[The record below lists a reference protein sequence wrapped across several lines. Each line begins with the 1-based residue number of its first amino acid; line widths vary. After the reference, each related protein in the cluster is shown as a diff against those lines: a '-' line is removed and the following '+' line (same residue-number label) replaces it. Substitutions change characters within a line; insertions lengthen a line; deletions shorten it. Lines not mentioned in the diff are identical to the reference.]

1 MASSTALLPR
11 LLCVYGVSCRAGNPK
26 RLRFAGPQVPSL
38 QKVHLVSP
46 RASGPASGSEPWTT
60 RGEARFAKWASTAS
74 AGVGGGLGPGG
85 KGPARRPCSQPRLG
99 PVHPMCHPHS
109 MTSSNLCPARGGQE
123 VRQQGERA
131 ERLRQ
136 GPQRA
141 ASHPCP
147 QPTLSIGLWPLVPSR
162 PWAGLL
168 VPFASPQVPLQLFRS
183 LLAICLHPALLP
195 PSSLLSQAPARGP
208 LLSSSSHC
216 TLSFLCA
223 SFFCRSLKPPSF
235 ITQWTG
241 SRYCAFLTT
250 LSGASA
256 QPGGRPLALGK
267 VWDVDPGEAFVLR
280 QVYCDLPASRQDRT
294 PKSTGC
300 SFGEK
305 PQVPSLEAQ
314 LYQVPGRHGS
324 LGFLPS

>member
-11 LLCVYGVSCRAGNPK
+11 LLCAYGVSCRAGNPK

-60 RGEARFAKWASTAS
+60 RGEARFAKRASTTS
-74 AGVGGGLGPGG
+74 TGVGGGLGPGG

-109 MTSSNLCPARGGQE
+109 MTSSNLCPAHGGQE
-123 VRQQGERA
+123 VWQQRERA
-131 ERLRQ
+131 ERPRQ

-162 PWAGLL
+162 PRAGLL
-168 VPFASPQVPLQLFRS
+168 VPSASPQVPLQLLRS
-183 LLAICLHPALLP
+183 LLDICLHPAPLP
-195 PSSLLSQAPARGP
+195 PSPLLSQAPARGP
-208 LLSSSSHC
+208 LLSSSHC

-235 ITQWTG
+235 ITPWTG
-241 SRYCAFLTT
+241 SRYCVFLAT
-250 LSGASA
+250 LSGRLLSREAD
-256 QPGGRPLALGK
+256 PWPWGRSGMLTLGTH
-267 VWDVDPGEAFVLR
+267 L
-280 QVYCDLPASRQDRT
+280 C
-294 PKSTGC
+294 
-300 SFGEK
+300 
-305 PQVPSLEAQ
+305 
-314 LYQVPGRHGS
+314 
-324 LGFLPS
+324 